1 MFRYSYPEEHN
12 KIDQYFNFFI
22 MNKFVI
28 KIRKTLRAHS
38 SKRHG
43 IAKMQ
48 GEKQRLK

>member
-1 MFRYSYPEEHN
+1 
-12 KIDQYFNFFI
+12 

-28 KIRKTLRAHS
+28 KITKTLRAHS

-48 GEKQRLK
+48 GEKQIKIKSTVRRNN